1 MFSIEHVESDL
12 ELVGPAN
19 DPLLLPLLN
28 AADAAARERE
38 LSYLLIEVVQPV
50 IAAGVRRHARFGRLQ
65 GEDLGEIVMLR
76 VMARLDELASGTG
89 EPIER
94 LREYVAR
101 LARNAASD
109 LLRSRYPE
117 RRRLQRRIRAVL
129 ARDERFALWPS
140 SNGLLCGFRAWKGIE
155 QTKEP
160 QPLGRRDA
168 SDAGACLREIFERAG
183 GPVKLSSAVQ
193 VLATA
198 WNISDAVLID
208 VDELPMR
215 DAAPPPD
222 LLIENRMLLETL
234 WREVRDLRPLQRA
247 VLLLNLRDVDG
258 SNALALLVLLDIA
271 TFDDIATAIGMTAE
285 ALAEIWSALPIDDLR
300 IAEMFSLRRQ
310 QVINLRQAAR
320 QRLGRRVER

>member
-1 MFSIEHVESDL
+1 MYSIEQVESDL
-12 ELVGPAN
+12 EVVGPAN
-19 DPLLLPLLN
+19 DPLLLPLLK
-28 AADAAARERE
+28 ARDAATRERE
-38 LSYLLIEVVQPV
+38 LSDLLMDVVQPL
-50 IAAGVRRHARFGRLQ
+50 IAAGVRRHERFGRLQ
-65 GEDLGEIVMLR
+65 GEDLGAIVMLR
-76 VMARLDELASGTG
+76 VIARLDELTSGAG

-109 LLRSRYPE
+109 VLRSRYPE
-117 RRRLQRRIRAVL
+117 HRRLQRRIRAVL

-140 SNGLLCGFRAWKGIE
+140 SNGLLCGFRAWKGMQ

-160 QPLGRRDA
+160 QTLGRRDA
-168 SDAGACLREIFERAG
+168 SDAGACLREIFEHAG
-183 GPVKLSSAVQ
+183 GPVKLSSVVQ
-193 VLATA
+193 VLAAA

-208 VDELPMR
+208 VGELPMR
-215 DAAPPPD
+215 DATPAAD
-222 LLIENRMLLETL
+222 LQIENRTLLESL
-234 WREVRDLRPLQRA
+234 WREVRDLRPMQRA
-247 VLLLNLRDVDG
+247 VLLLNLREVDG

-271 TFDDIATAIGMTAE
+271 TFDDIAAAIGVTAE

-320 QRLGRRVER
+320 QRLRRKLAR